1 MCGIV
6 GYVGKK
12 NAIKVIISGLETL
25 EYRGYDSAGIAYRN
39 INNELK
45 IVKESGKIVNLRE
58 KLDFNE
64 DAHLGI
70 GHTRWATHG
79 EPNKVNSHPHKV
91 GDITLVHNGIIENY
105 EALKKSD
112 LLSGYTFESE
122 TDTEVACALIDALY
136 KKDKDILKAL
146 IEAQKILI
154 GSYAFGVLVN
164 GDDKLYAM
172 RKDSP
177 LIVGIG
183 NEGNFIASDVPAIL
197 AYTNRYYLLD
207 NNDIAVIDD
216 KNISV
221 YADGKEKKMEEQVFE
236 YDIET
241 ALKGGCDH
249 FMLKEIY
256 EQPEVLDKTI
266 HEYLK
271 DGVFRGLPDLT
282 RYNRIDIVAC
292 GSAYNVGC
300 ISKFIFED
308 YADAEVNTYIASEYR
323 YKKNFLDDKS
333 LLIVISQSGETADTL
348 ASLRLVK
355 EKGVDTL
362 AIVNVVGS
370 SIARE
375 AKEVLYIKAGPEI
388 AVATTKAF
396 TAQCAL
402 LSLLAFKMASD
413 KKLLSDED
421 REKITNSFYTIGD
434 DADNLLNN
442 ASSSKKIAEK
452 IYTSDD
458 IYFLGR
464 KVDFAIALEGCLK
477 LKEISYI
484 HSEAYQSGELKHGS
498 IALISKDTPVISI
511 ITDDDIALKTLS
523 NIKETKARGSYSIVL
538 SSVDDEHMKEAA
550 DEFVEIRKTSS
561 FVMPILPVIYLQLVA
576 YYVAKLNGCDIDKP
590 RNLAKSVTVE

>member
-12 NAIKVIISGLETL
+12 NAIKVIIGGLETL

-39 INNELK
+39 VNNELK
-45 IVKESGKIVNLRE
+45 IVKETGKIVNLKE

-64 DAHLGI
+64 ESHIGV

-79 EPNKVNSHPHKV
+79 EPNKVNSHPHRV
-91 GDITLVHNGIIENY
+91 GNITLVHNGIIENY
-105 EALKKSD
+105 EVLKKSD
-112 LLSGYTFESE
+112 LLKGYTFESE

-136 KKDKDILKAL
+136 KRDKDIFKAL
-146 IEAQKILI
+146 MDAQGLLI
-154 GSYAFGVLVN
+154 GSYAFGILVD

-183 NEGNFIASDVPAIL
+183 DSENFIASDVPAIL

-207 NNDIAVIDD
+207 NNDIAIISD
-216 KNISV
+216 KDISV
-221 YADGKEKKMEEQVFE
+221 YADGKNKKMEEQVFE

-241 ALKGGCDH
+241 ALKGGYDH

-271 DGVFRGLPDLT
+271 DGAFKGLPDLT
-282 RYNRIDIVAC
+282 KYNRIDIVAC

-300 ISKFIFED
+300 IAKFIFED

-413 KKLLSDED
+413 KKLVSNVD
-421 REKITNSFYTIGD
+421 REKIVNSFYTISD
-434 DADNLLNN
+434 DADNLLNH
-442 ASSSKKIAEK
+442 AGSSRKIAEK
-452 IYTSDD
+452 IYTCHD

-464 KVDFAIALEGCLK
+464 KVDFAVALEGCLK

-523 NIKETKARGSYSIVL
+523 NIKETKARGAYSIVL
-538 SSVDDEHMKEAA
+538 SSINEENINEAA
-550 DEFVEIRKTSS
+550 DEFVEVRKTSA

>member
-39 INNELK
+39 VNNELK
-45 IVKESGKIVNLRE
+45 IIKETGKIVNLKE
-58 KLDFNE
+58 KLNFNE
-64 DAHLGI
+64 ESHLGI

-105 EALKKSD
+105 ESLKKCE
-112 LLSGYTFESE
+112 LLSGYSFESE

-136 KKDKDILKAL
+136 KKEKDMLKAL
-146 IEAQKILI
+146 KEAQKILV

-164 GDDKLYAM
+164 GDDRLYAM

-183 NEGNFIASDVPAIL
+183 NDENFIASDVPAIL

-216 KNISV
+216 KNVVV
-221 YADGKEKKMEEQVFE
+221 YADDKEKKMEEQVFE

-241 ALKGGCDH
+241 ALKGGYDH

-271 DGVFRGLPDLT
+271 DGEFIGLPDLT
-282 RYNRIDIVAC
+282 KYNRIDIVAC

-300 ISKFIFED
+300 IAKFIFED
-308 YADAEVNTYIASEYR
+308 YANAEVNTYIASEYR
-323 YKKNFLDDKS
+323 YKKNFLDEKS

-375 AKEVLYIKAGPEI
+375 AKDVLYIKAGPEI

-402 LSLLAFKMASD
+402 LSLLAFKMAND
-413 KKLLSDED
+413 KKLLSEED
-421 REKITNSFYTIGD
+421 KKNIINSFYSIGD

-452 IYTSDD
+452 IYTSHD

-464 KVDFAIALEGCLK
+464 KVDYAVALEGCLK

-538 SSVDDEHMKEAA
+538 SSVSDEHMKEAA
-550 DEFVEIRKTSS
+550 DEFIEIRKTSS